1 MLPTNKREP
10 ITLIVGDLLALVF
23 SLYFALFLRNGELP
37 SLEVL
42 EKHFPPFSFVFIIT
56 LLVFFIAGLYDKQ
69 RIIVKRR
76 LPESLFNAEIVNTI
90 IAIFFF
96 YFIPYFGVTPKVL
109 LFIYIFLSFIFVFS
123 WRVFSSTKD
132 TTKNPDNA
140 LLIATSEEADELEKE
155 INNNNRY
162 GFKITKRISADKV
175 SDLSEKNII
184 DFVHAGN
191 VKLIIADTSHKDIA
205 PILPVCYKLFF
216 KKIAFVD
223 FHILYENIFDRA
235 PISLLNESWVLNN
248 IRSGGEEIYDMLK
261 RVMDI
266 VVSLPLF
273 VFSLLFYPFVFIGN
287 LFEGNRSLFSFQER
301 VGKFDTTI
309 KLIKFRTMLFDD
321 NGEWSSKGLEN
332 KVTVFG
338 KFLRK
343 TRIDELP
350 QLWNVLKG
358 DISLIG
364 PRPEFPKAVKEYEQA
379 IPYYSIRHIITP
391 GLSGWAQIY
400 HEEHPHH
407 GIDLKETKRKL
418 SYDIYYIKHRSVL
431 LDIIIALKTIRT
443 LLSRQGK

>member
-10 ITLIVGDLLALVF
+10 LTLLLGDLCALVL
-23 SLYFALFLRNGELP
+23 SLYGALFLRNGELP
-37 SLEVL
+37 SLELL
-42 EKHFPPFSFVFIIT
+42 EKHFPPFIFVFAIT

-109 LFIYIFLSFIFVFS
+109 LFIYIFLSFILVFS
-123 WRVFSSTKD
+123 WRVFASSKD
-132 TTKNPDNA
+132 VSKYLDNA
-140 LLIATSEEADELEKE
+140 LLIAEGEEAIEMEKE

-162 GFKITKRISADKV
+162 GFKVVHTIRSNEILSVDESQILNIV
-175 SDLSEKNII
+175 SSKNI
-184 DFVHAGN
+184 
-191 VKLIIADTSHKDIA
+191 KLIIADTSNEKISS
-205 PILPVCYKLFF
+205 ILPVFYKLFF
-216 KKIAFVD
+216 RKIGFVD
-223 FHILYENIFDRA
+223 FHTLYENIFDRA
-235 PISLLNESWVLNN
+235 PISLLNERWVLGN
-248 IRSGGEEIYDMLK
+248 IRSGGEEIYDVLK
-261 RVMDI
+261 RIMDI
-266 VVSLPLF
+266 FISLPLF
-273 VFSLLFYPFVFIGN
+273 ILSLLVYPFIWLGN
-287 LFEGNRSLFSFQER
+287 LFEGNRKLLSFQER
-301 VGKFDTTI
+301 VGKFDGII
-309 KLIKFRTMLFDD
+309 KLVKFRTMLFDD
-321 NGEWSSKGLEN
+321 NGEWASEGVEN
-332 KVTVFG
+332 RVTFFG

-350 QLWNVLKG
+350 QLWNVLRG

-364 PRPEFPKAVKEYEQA
+364 PRPEFPKAVKQYEQA

-400 HEEHPHH
+400 HDAHPHH
-407 GIDLKETKRKL
+407 GIDLAETKRKL
-418 SYDIYYIKHRSVL
+418 SYDIYYIKHRSLL